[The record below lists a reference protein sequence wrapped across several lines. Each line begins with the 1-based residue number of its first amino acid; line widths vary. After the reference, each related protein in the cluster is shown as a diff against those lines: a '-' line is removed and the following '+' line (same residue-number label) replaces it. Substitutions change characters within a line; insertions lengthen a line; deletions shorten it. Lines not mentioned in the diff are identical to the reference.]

1 MESLVIANRL
11 PDEAARL
18 KIGQRLA
25 IPSGSDRG
33 VRPPAHRLEP
43 RPVRAAPASPRPPLG
58 LALAVPDFVGTAPP
72 FAWPVEGTVT
82 SLFGRRRSGWHRGI
96 DVKAERGT
104 IIFAAAEGT
113 VVVSGMEP
121 RYGRVVKIEHDDGF
135 LTVYAHNEENLVES
149 ACGWARATRSRLW
162 GAPAAPRRITCT
174 SRSAATGPCT
184 TRSTCCPVHEAW
196 GKWRRAVRRP
206 RSECRATRTMSSPMS
221 RSMTLVDA
229 EDVDQREETRDTSR
243 DEPRR
248 ILPGDRRHPA
258 ADGRGGD
265 GLGHRVQ
272 AGDEAAKQ
280 RMVEANL
287 RLVVQIARRYRNR
300 GLALPDLI
308 EEGNIGLLRA
318 VEKFDPDR
326 GARFSTY
333 ATWWIRQG
341 VTRALANQAR
351 TIRLPV
357 HVEMLLGRYAREHK
371 RLTQELERTPNAG
384 ELAKALGTT
393 EDQVAELEELRLQPL
408 SLDRPLATPE
418 LPRLSDIIPDTSA
431 DPATTLTR
439 LFRARADLVAVFDDL
454 APNERTVLRHRFGL
468 EGDEP
473 ETLEA
478 IGQRMG
484 YSRERIRQIETAGL
498 RKLRA
503 LLGARGIDASDLL

>member
-1 MESLVIANRL
+1 MSVSDADDVI
-11 PDEAARL
+11 PDE
-18 KIGQRLA
+18 
-25 IPSGSDRG
+25 
-33 VRPPAHRLEP
+33 
-43 RPVRAAPASPRPPLG
+43 PLD
-58 LALAVPDFVGTAPP
+58 A
-72 FAWPVEGTVT
+72 
-82 SLFGRRRSGWHRGI
+82 
-96 DVKAERGT
+96 
-104 IIFAAAEGT
+104 
-113 VVVSGMEP
+113 
-121 RYGRVVKIEHDDGF
+121 
-135 LTVYAHNEENLVES
+135 
-149 ACGWARATRSRLW
+149 
-162 GAPAAPRRITCT
+162 
-174 SRSAATGPCT
+174 
-184 TRSTCCPVHEAW
+184 
-196 GKWRRAVRRP
+196 
-206 RSECRATRTMSSPMS
+206 
-221 RSMTLVDA
+221 LVDA

-243 DEPRR
+243 TNLAVYFQEIAGIP
-248 ILPGDRRHPA
+248 LLTA
-258 ADGRGGD
+258 AEETA
-265 GLGHRVQ
+265 LGHRVQ

-371 RLTQELERTPNAG
+371 RLTQELGRTPNAE
-384 ELAKALGTT
+384 ELAKALGTS
-393 EDQVAELEELRLQPL
+393 EEQVAELEELRLQPL
-408 SLDRPLATPE
+408 SLDRPATPE
-418 LPRLSDIIPDTSA
+418 LPRLSDIIPDASA

-468 EGDEP
+468 EGNEP

-503 LLGARGIDASDLL
+503 LLSARGIDASDLL

>member
-1 MESLVIANRL
+1 MSVSDADDVIR
-11 PDEAARL
+11 DE
-18 KIGQRLA
+18 
-25 IPSGSDRG
+25 
-33 VRPPAHRLEP
+33 
-43 RPVRAAPASPRPPLG
+43 PLD
-58 LALAVPDFVGTAPP
+58 A
-72 FAWPVEGTVT
+72 
-82 SLFGRRRSGWHRGI
+82 
-96 DVKAERGT
+96 
-104 IIFAAAEGT
+104 
-113 VVVSGMEP
+113 
-121 RYGRVVKIEHDDGF
+121 
-135 LTVYAHNEENLVES
+135 
-149 ACGWARATRSRLW
+149 
-162 GAPAAPRRITCT
+162 
-174 SRSAATGPCT
+174 
-184 TRSTCCPVHEAW
+184 
-196 GKWRRAVRRP
+196 
-206 RSECRATRTMSSPMS
+206 
-221 RSMTLVDA
+221 LVDA

-243 DEPRR
+243 ANLAVYFQEIAGIP
-248 ILPGDRRHPA
+248 LLTA
-258 ADGRGGD
+258 AEETALGR
-265 GLGHRVQ
+265 RVQ

-371 RLTQELERTPNAG
+371 RLTQELGRTPNAE
-384 ELAKALGTT
+384 ELAKALGTS
-393 EDQVAELEELRLQPL
+393 EEQVAELEELRLQPL
-408 SLDRPLATPE
+408 SLDRPATPE
-418 LPRLSDIIPDTSA
+418 LPRLSDIIPDASA

-468 EGDEP
+468 EGNEP

-484 YSRERIRQIETAGL
+484 YSRERIRQIEAAGL

-503 LLGARGIDASDLL
+503 LLSARGIDASDLL

>member
-1 MESLVIANRL
+1 VSVSDADDVIR
-11 PDEAARL
+11 DE
-18 KIGQRLA
+18 
-25 IPSGSDRG
+25 
-33 VRPPAHRLEP
+33 
-43 RPVRAAPASPRPPLG
+43 PLD
-58 LALAVPDFVGTAPP
+58 ALA
-72 FAWPVEGTVT
+72 
-82 SLFGRRRSGWHRGI
+82 
-96 DVKAERGT
+96 
-104 IIFAAAEGT
+104 
-113 VVVSGMEP
+113 
-121 RYGRVVKIEHDDGF
+121 
-135 LTVYAHNEENLVES
+135 
-149 ACGWARATRSRLW
+149 
-162 GAPAAPRRITCT
+162 
-174 SRSAATGPCT
+174 
-184 TRSTCCPVHEAW
+184 
-196 GKWRRAVRRP
+196 
-206 RSECRATRTMSSPMS
+206 
-221 RSMTLVDA
+221 DA

-243 DEPRR
+243 ANLAVYFQEIAR
-248 ILPGDRRHPA
+248 IPLLTA
-258 ADGRGGD
+258 AEETA
-265 GLGHRVQ
+265 LGHRVQ
-272 AGDEAAKQ
+272 AGDEAAKK

-333 ATWWIRQG
+333 ATWWIRQA

-357 HVEMLLGRYAREHK
+357 HVEMLLGRYSREHK
-371 RLTQELERTPNAG
+371 RLTQELGRTPNPE
-384 ELAKALGTT
+384 ELAKALGTS

-408 SLDRPLATPE
+408 SLDRPATPE
-418 LPRLSDIIPDTSA
+418 LPRLSDIIPDASA

-468 EGDEP
+468 EGNEP

-484 YSRERIRQIETAGL
+484 YSRERIRQIEAAGL

-503 LLGARGIDASDLL
+503 LLSARGIDASDLL